1 MSLNR
6 QCRIG
11 CAVMVCSTSV
21 DTESADGMRGR
32 ISAIEG
38 DIATVECYLGGDSCV
53 LRMPLGELVSL
64 NGIAS

>member
-1 MSLNR
+1 
-6 QCRIG
+6 
-11 CAVMVCSTSV
+11 
-21 DTESADGMRGR
+21 MRGR